1 MKHYVTWELRCV
13 ETNAKDVITAS
24 NDNDVE
30 YDVRE
35 WLGLGGVFGQ

>member
-24 NDNDVE
+24 NDSDVE

-35 WLGLGGVFGQ
+35 WLGGLFGQ

>member
-35 WLGLGGVFGQ
+35 WLGGLFGQ